1 VTKKKI
7 GFDISQACPGAA
19 GCGAYAKSLCSS
31 LLEQIRGYEFTLFE
45 DFGDFWFNENKSE
58 GFIFSGPKVS
68 RGAVFKERQLC
79 AEYWNDPALDLQLG
93 DLDIIHSNNF
103 WCPEQLIRPRLIY
116 TLYDL
121 GFIDHPEWTTEE
133 NRLGCFEGVYRSSL
147 YADFIVCI
155 SEFSRKK
162 YLEYFP
168 HFPEERTGVV
178 YPTSRFEKA
187 TDQGAQLVALEGVR
201 NKGFWLCV
209 STIEPRKNQIMLLDA
224 YKRYLEGSESKL
236 PLVFAGGKGWLMDD
250 FIIKIRERGLE
261 QKVILTGYLSDEELI
276 WLYQNC
282 FGNLYPALYEGF
294 GLPVLEGMQFGAP
307 TACSN
312 TTSLP
317 EVAGE
322 AGAQLDPIEE
332 GLWTEFMLR
341 LEKLP
346 DYRQKL
352 SRSGPIQAGKFTSE
366 KSARDCHEF
375 YEKALTMK
383 KRKLQMIGAA

>member
-1 VTKKKI
+1 MKI
-7 GFDISQACPGAA
+7 GFDISQVSPGAA
-19 GCGAYAKSLCSS
+19 GCGAFAKSLCSS
-31 LLEQIRGYEFTLFE
+31 LLKYFPGHEFTLFE
-45 DFGDFWFNENKSE
+45 DFGDFWFNGNKS
-58 GFIFSGPKVS
+58 GHSIFSGTKVS
-68 RGAVFKERQLC
+68 FGTVFKERQLC
-79 AEYWNDPALDLQLG
+79 AEYWNAPGLDLRLR
-93 DLDIIHSNNF
+93 DLDLIHSNNF
-103 WCPEQLIRPRLIY
+103 WCPERLIPPRLIY

-121 GFIDHPEWTTEE
+121 GFMDHPEWTSEE

-155 SEFSRKK
+155 SEFSRKR

-168 HFPEERTGVV
+168 HFPEERIGVV
-178 YPTSRFEKA
+178 YPTSRFEKV
-187 TDQGAQLVALEGVR
+187 TKHGNRPTALEGIR
-201 NKGFWLCV
+201 EKGFWLCV
-209 STIEPRKNQIMLLDA
+209 STIEPRKNQLRLLDA
-224 YKRYLEGSESKL
+224 YKRYLDESEVKL
-236 PLVFAGGKGWLMDD
+236 PLIYAGGKGWLMDD

-261 QKVILTGYLSDEELI
+261 QKVILTGYVSDEELV

-346 DYRQKL
+346 DYWQKL
-352 SRSGPIQAGKFTSE
+352 SRSGPIQAGKFTSV
-366 KSARDCHEF
+366 KSARECHKF
-375 YEKALTMK
+375 YEKVLTLK
-383 KRKLQMIGAA
+383 KRRCPAVVE

>member
-1 VTKKKI
+1 MKI
-7 GFDISQACPGAA
+7 GFDISQVSPGAA
-19 GCGAYAKSLCSS
+19 GCGAFARSLCSG
-31 LLEQIRGYEFTLFE
+31 LLEHFRGDKFTLFE
-45 DFGDFWFNENKSE
+45 DFGDFWFNEEKQ
-58 GFIFSGPKVS
+58 ILKPLSGS
-68 RGAVFKERQLC
+68 SLSYGTTFQNRDLC
-79 AEYWNDPALDLQLG
+79 GKFWNDPKLSDSLGEIDL
-93 DLDIIHSNNF
+93 IHSNNF
-103 WCPEQLIRPRLIY
+103 WCPDQLICFPLVY

-121 GFIDHPEWTTEE
+121 GFMDHPEWTSEE

-155 SEFSRKK
+155 SEYSRKRF
-162 YLEYFP
+162 LEYFP
-168 HFPEERTGVV
+168 HFPEERIGVV
-178 YPTSRFEKA
+178 YPTSRFEKV
-187 TDQGAQLVALEGVR
+187 TKHGNRPTTLEGIR
-201 NKGFWLCV
+201 EKGFWLCV
-209 STIEPRKNQIMLLDA
+209 STIEPRKNQLRLLDA
-224 YKRYLEGSESKL
+224 YKRYLDESEAKL
-236 PLVFAGGKGWLMDD
+236 PLIYAGGKGWLMDD

-261 QKVILTGYLSDEELI
+261 QKVILTGYVSDEELV

-317 EVAGE
+317 EVVGE

-352 SRSGPIQAGKFTSE
+352 SRSSPIQAGKFTSL
-366 KSARDCHEF
+366 KSSRDCHKF
-375 YEKALTMK
+375 YEKVLTMK
-383 KRKLQMIGAA
+383 KRRYPAVV

>member
-1 VTKKKI
+1 MKI
-7 GFDISQACPGAA
+7 GFDISQVSPGAA
-19 GCGAYAKSLCSS
+19 GCGAFAKCLCSS
-31 LLEQIRGYEFTLFE
+31 LLEQLRGHEFTLFE
-45 DFGDFWFNENKSE
+45 DFGDFWFNGNKSDHS
-58 GFIFSGPKVS
+58 IFSGTKVS
-68 RGAVFKERQLC
+68 FGTVFKERELC
-79 AEYWNDPALDLQLG
+79 ADYWNAPGLHLRLQ
-93 DLDIIHSNNF
+93 DLDVIHSNNF
-103 WCPEQLIRPRLIY
+103 WCPERLIPPRLIY

-121 GFIDHPEWTTEE
+121 GFMDHPEWTSEE

-155 SEFSRKK
+155 SEFSRKR

-168 HFPEERTGVV
+168 HFPEERIGVV
-178 YPTSRFEKA
+178 YPTSRFEKV
-187 TDQGAQLVALEGVR
+187 TKHGNRPTALEGIR
-201 NKGFWLCV
+201 EKGFWLCV
-209 STIEPRKNQIMLLDA
+209 STIEPRKNQLRLLDA
-224 YKRYLEGSESKL
+224 YKRYLDESEVKL
-236 PLVFAGGKGWLMDD
+236 PLIYAGGKGWLMDD

-261 QKVILTGYLSDEELI
+261 QKIILTGYVSDEELV

-322 AGAQLDPIEE
+322 AGAQLDPFEE

-346 DYRQKL
+346 DYWQKL
-352 SRSGPIQAGKFTSE
+352 SRSGPIQAGKFTSV
-366 KSARDCHEF
+366 KSARDCHKF
-375 YEKALTMK
+375 YEKVITMK
-383 KRKLQMIGAA
+383 KRKYPAVVE